1 MPRYFSDCSASL
13 FQYQSLRPI
22 KISQELSFTSQPLL
36 RLQSA
41 HAIYRHNKMLVFS
54 GTAHKTAQLTVILG
68 NPRRRSGSRGKG
80 KRNSTKTSVCWEEQ
94 RGRGDRLFK
103 KWQKNGRKENK
114 SVNSINLRAR
124 KTRRE
129 CINSRLETEVTF
141 YLNPNHHVL
150 R

>member
-1 MPRYFSDCSASL
+1 MEVEAKAKEIARKPVYAGRSSGGGGTDCL
-13 FQYQSLRPI
+13 
-22 KISQELSFTSQPLL
+22 K
-36 RLQSA
+36 
-41 HAIYRHNKMLVFS
+41 S
-54 GTAHKTAQLTVILG
+54 GK
-68 NPRRRSGSRGKG
+68 
-80 KRNSTKTSVCWEEQ
+80 
-94 RGRGDRLFK
+94 
-103 KWQKNGRKENK
+103 KNGRKENK